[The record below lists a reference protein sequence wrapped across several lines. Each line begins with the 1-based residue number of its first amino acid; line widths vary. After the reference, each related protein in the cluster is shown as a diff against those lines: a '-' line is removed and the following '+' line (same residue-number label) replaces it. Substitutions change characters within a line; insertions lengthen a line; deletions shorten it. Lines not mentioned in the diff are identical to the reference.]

1 MRIFQNM
8 KEVAVMASIVLILS
22 SCGSGTKQSQ
32 SSSYKKTTSTKS
44 KTSTKLNF
52 RNVSFN
58 EAVAMAKKEDKPI
71 FIDFYATWCGPC
83 KIMDKQVFN
92 SKPVANMY
100 NKEFVNLKID
110 VDSREGKALADKYGV
125 EALPTL
131 VIIEPS
137 GKKLASNKGMMW
149 SQDMTLLGKKAL
161 KKYH

>member
-1 MRIFQNM
+1 MRTFQNM
-8 KEVAVMASIVLILS
+8 RKVAVMASILVILS
-22 SCGSGTKQSQ
+22 SCGSTPRQSQ
-32 SSSYKKTTSTKS
+32 NTTYQKPSPKS

-52 RNVSFN
+52 QNVSFN
-58 EAVAMAKKEDKPI
+58 DAVAMAKKEDKPI

-92 SKPVANMY
+92 SRPVANMY

-131 VIIEPS
+131 VIIEPN
-137 GKKLASNKGMMW
+137 GKKLVSNKGMMW
-149 SQDMTLLGKKAL
+149 SQDMTKLGEKAL

>member
-1 MRIFQNM
+1 M
-8 KEVAVMASIVLILS
+8 KKVAVMASIVLILS
-22 SCGSGTKQSQ
+22 SCGSNTKQSQ
-32 SSSYKKTTSTKS
+32 SSSYKKTTSTSTSS

-52 RNVSFN
+52 LDVSFN
-58 EAVAMAKKEDKPI
+58 EAVAMAKKENKPI

-92 SKPVANMY
+92 SKPVVNMY

-131 VIIEPS
+131 VIIEPN
-137 GKKLASNKGMMW
+137 GKQLASNKGMMW
-149 SQDMTLLGKKAL
+149 SQDMTKLGEKAL